1 MSDNG
6 TNATQVRKLL
16 RQQAAVAHFG
26 SFALRESDVLKVL
39 TEAARV
45 CAECLG
51 VPFSKVCRY
60 REKENDLLI
69 EAGHGWHAGVIGNV
83 VSRAD
88 ETSPQGRAFTTGK
101 PSICNDLRD
110 ENDFKLPAFYAEHGI
125 VSTIDVVIKGGDE
138 RPYGVLEIDNDQQH
152 DYDEHD
158 IDFLTGFANVLAEAV
173 STSARTGILQSTI
186 ERMKILVA
194 EKDRLLEQK
203 KVLAEELQHRVRNN
217 LQLVYGMLSKQL
229 DDTPDAVGQRGIK
242 AISRRVSTLAQVYD
256 HLLGSEMTRTTD
268 FGGYVKSLCLN
279 LAEIQAAPDG
289 SVTLTCDSDAIVL
302 DLDMVTAL
310 GIVVAEVVTNSYDHA
325 FPGNRRGSITVSV
338 QRGEGDVATMT
349 IRDDGAGFVAKG
361 GSKRH
366 GLGLVRRLV
375 EQVRG
380 SATVDSCHGTVWTIK
395 IPVERAPLALAQGLR
410 DAARDG
416 RDDRTQPA
424 LAEIG
429 QP

>member
-1 MSDNG
+1 MNE
-6 TNATQVRKLL
+6 NATHVRKLL

-45 CAECLG
+45 CAECLS

-60 REKENDLLI
+60 RKNEKDLLI

-88 ETSPQGRAFTTGK
+88 VTSPQGRAFITGK

-110 ENDFKLPAFYAEHGI
+110 DNDFKLPSFYAEHGI
-125 VSTIDVVIKGGDE
+125 VSTIDVIIKGSDDQ
-138 RPYGVLEIDNDQQH
+138 PYGVLEIDNDQQH
-152 DYDEHD
+152 DYDQHD

-173 STSARTGILQSTI
+173 ATSARTGVLQSTI
-186 ERMKILVA
+186 ERMKVLVA
-194 EKDRLLEQK
+194 EKDRLLDQK

-217 LQLVYGMLSKQL
+217 LQLVYAMLSKQL
-229 DDTPDAVGQRGIK
+229 DDTPDKAGQRGIK

-268 FGGYVKSLCLN
+268 FGSYLRSLCLN

-302 DLDMVTAL
+302 DLDVVTAL

-325 FPGNRRGSITVSV
+325 FPDGKKGSIIVSV
-338 QRGEGDVATMT
+338 RRVDGDGDIATMT
-349 IRDDGAGFVAKG
+349 ISDDGTGFPAKAE
-361 GSKRH
+361 SKRH

-380 SATVDSCHGTVWTIK
+380 SAIIDSDHGTIWTIK
-395 IPVERAPLALAQGLR
+395 IPVERIAFAH
-410 DAARDG
+410 
-416 RDDRTQPA
+416 
-424 LAEIG
+424 
-429 QP
+429 

>member
-1 MSDNG
+1 MSSDN

-16 RQQAAVAHFG
+16 RQQAAVARFG
-26 SFALRESDVLKVL
+26 SFALREHDVLKVL

-45 CAECLG
+45 CAECLD

-60 REKENDLLI
+60 RAEENDLLI
-69 EAGHGWHAGVIGNV
+69 EAGYGWHAGVIGNV

-88 ETSPQGRAFTTGK
+88 VTSPQGRAFITER

-110 ENDFKLPAFYAEHGI
+110 DNDFNLPPFYAEHGI
-125 VSTIDVVIKGGDE
+125 ISTIDVIIKGSDDQ
-138 RPYGVLEIDNDQQH
+138 PYGVLEIDNNQQH
-152 DYDEHD
+152 DYDQHD

-173 STSARTGILQSTI
+173 ATSARTGTLRRTI
-186 ERMKILVA
+186 ERMKILVE

-229 DDTPDAVGQRGIK
+229 DDTPDKVGQRGIK

-268 FGGYVKSLCLN
+268 FGSYVSSLCLN

-289 SVTLTCDSDAIVL
+289 GVTLTCDSDAIIL
-302 DLDMVTAL
+302 DLDVVTAL
-310 GIVVAEVVTNSYDHA
+310 GIVVAEVVSNSYDHA
-325 FPGNRRGSITVSV
+325 FPDGKKGSIIVSV
-338 QRGEGDVATMT
+338 HRAGGDDNVATMT
-349 IRDDGAGFVAKG
+349 ISDNGAGFLAKAE
-361 GSKRH
+361 SKRH

-380 SATVDSCHGTVWTIK
+380 SATVNSDHGTIWTIK
-395 IPVERAPLALAQGLR
+395 IPIIALAS
-410 DAARDG
+410 
-416 RDDRTQPA
+416 
-424 LAEIG
+424 
-429 QP
+429 